1 VVAGIKVARLFGL
14 NNATFLSLMHL
25 NNSKDTKM
33 NKLLKVSIP
42 ILLIMGLV
50 LISGC
55 AGSATPSIPGMGE
68 EEERYVP
75 AADGGQDDSENGEP
89 TEDRKIVKTGYMTLE
104 VEDIAETID
113 EVAEMAD
120 ELNGYVVSSYKH
132 EYERGISGRIIIRV
146 PSERFDEAFER
157 LRQLAVDVP
166 YETTTAKDVTEE
178 YVDLEAQLS
187 NLLATETQY
196 LSLLEKAENVEEMLK
211 VQRELSSVR
220 GEIEQIEGRMQYL
233 EQTSETSLIELDLEE
248 TQGLTEPWSA
258 SAAFQSAVRGLT
270 TFGRGL
276 ATVLIWLGIFCWA
289 WVPPLVIWL
298 RRRRRAKS

>member
-1 VVAGIKVARLFGL
+1 
-14 NNATFLSLMHL
+14 
-25 NNSKDTKM
+25 M

-42 ILLIMGLV
+42 ILLILGLV

-68 EEERYVP
+68 EEEEKSVP
-75 AADGGQDDSENGEP
+75 ASADGGQDESWIPAEL
-89 TEDRKIVKTGYMTLE
+89 TEDRKIVKEGHMTLE
-104 VEDIAETID
+104 VEDIAETMD
-113 EVAEMAD
+113 EIAEMAD

-132 EYERGISGRIIIRV
+132 EYERGVSGHITIRV
-146 PSERFDEAFER
+146 PFEKFDEAFAR
-157 LRQLAVDVP
+157 LRQLAVAVP
-166 YETTTAKDVTEE
+166 YETTTAEDVTEE

-187 NLLATETQY
+187 NLQATEAQY
-196 LSLLEKAENVEEMLK
+196 LTLLEKAETVEDMLK
-211 VQRELSSVR
+211 VQKELSNVR
-220 GEIEQIEGRMQYL
+220 GQIEQIEGRMKYL
-233 EQTSETSLIELDLEE
+233 DQTSETSLIELDLEE
-248 TQGLTEPWSA
+248 TKGLTEPWSA
-258 SAAFQSAVRGLT
+258 SAAFQTAVRGLT

>member
-1 VVAGIKVARLFGL
+1 
-14 NNATFLSLMHL
+14 
-25 NNSKDTKM
+25 M

-42 ILLIMGLV
+42 ILLILGLV

-55 AGSATPSIPGMGE
+55 ALSPRESEPNE
-68 EEERYVP
+68 
-75 AADGGQDDSENGEP
+75 GGRDESEITDEL
-89 TEDRKIVKTGYMTLE
+89 TEDRKIVKTGSMTLE
-104 VEDIAETID
+104 VGNITEAMN

-120 ELNGYVVSSYKH
+120 ELNGYVVSSHKY
-132 EYERGISGRIIIRV
+132 EYERGVSGRITIRV
-146 PSERFDEAFER
+146 PFEKFEEAFAR
-157 LRQLAVDVP
+157 LRQLAITVP

-187 NLLATETQY
+187 NLQATEAQY
-196 LSLLEKAENVEEMLK
+196 LALMEEAENVEEMLM
-211 VQRELSSVR
+211 VQKELSKVR

-233 EQTSETSLIELDLEE
+233 EQTSETSLIEVNLEE
-248 TQGLTEPWSA
+248 TTGLAEPWSA
-258 SAAFQSAVRGLT
+258 SAALQSAVRGLT

>member
-1 VVAGIKVARLFGL
+1 
-14 NNATFLSLMHL
+14 
-25 NNSKDTKM
+25 M

-42 ILLIMGLV
+42 ILLILGLV

-55 AGSATPSIPGMGE
+55 GASPFVPSVPG
-68 EEERYVP
+68 
-75 AADGGQDDSENGEP
+75 DGGEDEGQIPEES
-89 TEDRKIVKTGYMTLE
+89 TEDRKIVKEGSITLE
-104 VEDIAETID
+104 VEDIADTMD

-120 ELNGYVVSSYKH
+120 DLNGYVVSSYKR
-132 EYERGISGRIIIRV
+132 EYERGVSGHITVRV
-146 PSERFDEAFER
+146 PVEKFEEAFVR
-157 LRQLAVDVP
+157 LRQLAIAVP

-178 YVDLEAQLS
+178 YVDLEAQLG
-187 NLLATETQY
+187 NLLATEAQY
-196 LSLLEKAENVEEMLK
+196 LALLEEAKSVEEMLM
-211 VQRELSSVR
+211 VQKELSKVR
-220 GEIEQIEGRMQYL
+220 GEIEQIEGRMKYL
-233 EQTSETSLIELDLEE
+233 EQTSETSLIEINLQE
-248 TQGLTEPWSA
+248 TKGLSEPWSA

>member
-1 VVAGIKVARLFGL
+1 
-14 NNATFLSLMHL
+14 MH
-25 NNSKDTKM
+25 
-33 NKLLKVSIP
+33 KLLKVSIP

-55 AGSATPSIPGMGE
+55 GGASPSEAPSVPGEGGRDE
-68 EEERYVP
+68 EGLVVP
-75 AADGGQDDSENGEP
+75 ADGGQDESWIPFEL
-89 TEDRKIVKTGYMTLE
+89 TEDRKIVKEGYMTLE
-104 VEDIAETID
+104 VEDIAETLD

-132 EYERGISGRIIIRV
+132 EYERGVSGRIIIRV
-146 PSERFDEAFER
+146 PSEKFEEAFER
-157 LRQLAVDVP
+157 LRQLAVAVP

-187 NLLATETQY
+187 NLLATEAQY
-196 LSLLEKAENVEEMLK
+196 LALLEKAETVEEMLK
-211 VQRELSSVR
+211 VQKELSNVR
-220 GEIEQIEGRMQYL
+220 GQIEQIEGRMKYL
-233 EQTSETSLIELDLEE
+233 EQTSETSLIEIDLQE
-248 TQGLTEPWSA
+248 TKGLAEPWSA
-258 SAAFQSAVRGLT
+258 SAVLKAAVRGLT

>member
-1 VVAGIKVARLFGL
+1 MVIEGA
-14 NNATFLSLMHL
+14 
-25 NNSKDTKM
+25 KM

-42 ILLIMGLV
+42 ILLILGLV

-68 EEERYVP
+68 EEERSVP
-75 AADGGQDDSENGEP
+75 AADDGGQDDSENGEP
-89 TEDRKIVKTGYMTLE
+89 TEERKIVKEGYMTLE
-104 VEDIAETID
+104 VEDIAETMD

-132 EYERGISGRIIIRV
+132 EYERGISGRITIRV
-146 PSERFDEAFER
+146 PSEKFDEAFER
-157 LRQLAVDVP
+157 LRQLAVAVP

-178 YVDLEAQLS
+178 YVDLEARLG
-187 NLLATETQY
+187 NLLATEAQY
-196 LSLLEKAENVEEMLK
+196 LTLMEEAENVEDMLR
-211 VQRELSSVR
+211 VQKELSNVR
-220 GEIEQIEGRMQYL
+220 EQIEQIEGRMQYL
-233 EQTSETSLIELDLEE
+233 EQTSETALIELTLEE
-248 TQGLTEPWSA
+248 TEGLTEPWSA